1 MNTQVL
7 TKYALLIALCA
18 IGGQIHLW
26 GSISFDSSPAF
37 VGAFML
43 GPIAGAILGA
53 LGHLAAAAYSGF
65 PMGAAIHGVVAL
77 VMACTA
83 GMVGLIFRK
92 MTSSFSYVVS
102 GIVGYIINV
111 WVGLAITAWMIH
123 STEVIV
129 IMWGVLSLGYVCNYV
144 LAALVASQLNR
155 VFGGTKHE

>member
-1 MNTQVL
+1 MNIRVL
-7 TKYALLIALCA
+7 TKYALLIAICA

-37 VGAFML
+37 VGALVL
-43 GPIAGAILGA
+43 GPMAGAILGA

-65 PMGAAIHGVVAL
+65 PLGPAVHGVVAL
-77 VMACTA
+77 IMACTA
-83 GMVGLIFRK
+83 GMVGLTFHK

-111 WVGLAITAWMIH
+111 WIGLAITALMMG
-123 STEVIV
+123 STEVIGL
-129 IMWGVLSLGYVCNYV
+129 MWGLLSLDYVWNYV
-144 LAALVASQLNR
+144 LAALVVSQLNR